1 MIKKVIMKT
10 FLLLIIPFIVFA
22 SGKMM
27 SNADYL
33 YFRGIDKQPFAQQNE
48 KARLYAI
55 DTIGE
60 KKAHAITKELTAED
74 AISLKLTHSGR
85 YLIYKIT
92 TQTYRVILNALDG
105 TVIGKEPK

>member
-33 YFRGIDKQPFAQQNE
+33 YFSGIDKQPFAQKNE

-55 DTIGE
+55 DKIGE
-60 KKAHAITKELTAED
+60 KKALSLTKELTTED
-74 AISLKLTHSGR
+74 AMSLKLTHRGR

>member
-1 MIKKVIMKT
+1 MKT
-10 FLLLIIPFIVFA
+10 LLLLIIPFIVFA

-33 YFRGIDKQPFAQQNE
+33 YFSGIDKQPFAQKNE

-55 DTIGE
+55 DKIGE
-60 KKAHAITKELTAED
+60 KKALSLTKELTTED
-74 AISLKLTHSGR
+74 AMSLKLTHRGR

>member
-1 MIKKVIMKT
+1 MKT
-10 FLLLIIPFIVFA
+10 LLLLIIPFIVFA

-33 YFRGIDKQPFAQQNE
+33 YFSGIDKQPFAQKNE

-55 DTIGE
+55 DKIGE
-60 KKAHAITKELTAED
+60 KKALSLTKELTTED
-74 AISLKLTHSGR
+74 AMSLKLTHRGR

-105 TVIGKEPK
+105 TVIGKESK

>member
-1 MIKKVIMKT
+1 
-10 FLLLIIPFIVFA
+10 
-22 SGKMM
+22 MM

-33 YFRGIDKQPFAQQNE
+33 YFSGIDKQPFAQKNE

-55 DTIGE
+55 DKIGE
-60 KKAHAITKELTAED
+60 KKALSLTKELTTED
-74 AISLKLTHSGR
+74 AMSLKLTHRGR

>member
-1 MIKKVIMKT
+1 MIKKATMKT
-10 FLLLIIPFIVFA
+10 LLLLIIPFIVFA

-33 YFRGIDKQPFAQQNE
+33 YFSGIDKQPFAQKNE

-55 DTIGE
+55 DKIGE
-60 KKAHAITKELTAED
+60 KKALSLTKELTTED
-74 AISLKLTHSGR
+74 AMSLKLTHRGR

>member
-10 FLLLIIPFIVFA
+10 ILLLVIPFIVFA
-22 SGKMM
+22 SGKTM
-27 SNADYL
+27 SNSDYL
-33 YFRGIDKQPFAQQNE
+33 YFSGIEKQPFTQQNE

-60 KKAHAITKELTAED
+60 KKAHSITKELTKED
-74 AISLKLTHSGR
+74 TVSLKLTNSGR

-92 TQTYRVILNALDG
+92 TKNYRVILNALDG
-105 TVIGKEPK
+105 TVMEKELK